1 MYQESA
7 QPNLYHALPI
17 NPISSSDNSNSGS
30 SKGDSMD
37 DTDSRSSRM
46 NAKKIRLL
54 LSTMS
59 LDILQRAYDTRI
71 AVSVGALSL
80 DDSSRPTK
88 QRYLMLS
95 KNLNSEAEP
104 IGVGVGVGKGSDS
117 NDSNNTQ
124 AEQQRTEGNSPLM
137 GGSMN
142 SNAKATTSAY
152 VRREPGSESSPDS
165 SAFASIHVLQIFDS
179 LSPFKA
185 TMDSD
190 VDKALNNRV
199 RAGRGGDEVVT
210 VRELDESLLIKTI
223 GLALSVDASAV
234 RQVREIVE
242 PAFACIFSSPVATAV
257 DPFLTPLEESIKI
270 PTSSETD
277 SHARGHLIGCL
288 EGRDWEAEREKERG
302 RDRGGGN
309 DEAQNTRVLIRA
321 LLKLDLEVGCITVD
335 MLKVRCTDTF
345 IFYVHVRR

>member
-1 MYQESA
+1 
-7 QPNLYHALPI
+7 
-17 NPISSSDNSNSGS
+17 
-30 SKGDSMD
+30 MD

-80 DDSSRPTK
+80 DDSSRPMK

-104 IGVGVGVGKGSDS
+104 IGVGKGSDS

-142 SNAKATTSAY
+142 SNAKATTSAS
-152 VRREPGSESSPDS
+152 VRREPGSEPSPDS

-257 DPFLTPLEESIKI
+257 DPFLTPQEESVKI
-270 PTSSETD
+270 PTPSETN

-302 RDRGGGN
+302 RDRGGGTN
-309 DEAQNTRVLIRA
+309 EAQSMRVLIRA

-345 IFYVHVRR
+345 IRHVHVRR